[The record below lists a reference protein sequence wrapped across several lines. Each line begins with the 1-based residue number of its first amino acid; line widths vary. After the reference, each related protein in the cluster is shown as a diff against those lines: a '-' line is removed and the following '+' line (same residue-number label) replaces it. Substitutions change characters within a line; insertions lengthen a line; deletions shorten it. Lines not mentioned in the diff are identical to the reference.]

1 METCTKSVF
10 QQTKKTGLFLTVLIS
25 ACLLLYVDPAPAASI
40 QTGVVAN
47 VAPDWSSSAISTIS
61 VDPEGGPRTVLNDQL
76 SSATSDITVNAYGA
90 YYYRLGRYQADNI
103 TKVHVTAPNSPIW
116 QYTTN
121 DSGESDS
128 NPYDLVFVS
137 SAKAYLLRY
146 GSTKAWIV
154 NPSASTQ
161 GGFKIGELD
170 LSSYVD
176 ADGIPEMAKGVIA
189 NGKLFIIL
197 QRLDDMFCPSNTAY
211 VAVFDV
217 ATDTEIDT
225 GKGESGKKGIPLPI
239 KNPLSMQY
247 VAQNNRIY
255 IQGVG
260 SYPGFCDP
268 EYEYTGGIVSIDPQT
283 YATSVVLD
291 DGDVQTHP
299 YGLISGML
307 VASAAKGYFV
317 GYDGWGDNTLYPFN
331 PTTGVV
337 GEALKDFQNVSI
349 AGMESG
355 TYLDK
360 NDMMWVC
367 NQTDGTVDIVDT
379 ADNSL
384 NESLGTNLNPQ
395 AVAFCTTGPPLAPTL
410 GSTMAGDTTAFH
422 WNTVSG
428 ADGYYLLG
436 ATPQSGGISAIYD
449 WATGTSASVSLPA
462 GMALYVA
469 IIPYNAEGAGD
480 SSNVVGAGNSGLLP
494 APTLSSTMV
503 GNMVTYQWDTVS
515 GADGYYLLGATPQ
528 SGGISAI
535 YDWGTGT
542 SASVSLPAG
551 MTLYVAIIPYNAQGA
566 GAASKLVRSEYGAA
580 E

>member
-25 ACLLLYVDPAPAASI
+25 ACLLLYVGPAPAASI

-61 VDPEGGPRTVLNDQL
+61 VDPEGGPRKVLNNQL
-76 SSATSDITVNAYGA
+76 PSATSDISVKAYGA
-90 YYYRLGRYQADNI
+90 YYYRLGKFQADNI
-103 TKVHVTAPNSPIW
+103 TKVHVNAPDSPIW

-121 DSGESDS
+121 GSGESDS

-137 SAKAYLLRY
+137 STKAYLLRY
-146 GSTKAWIV
+146 GATKAWIV
-154 NPSASTQ
+154 NPST
-161 GGFKIGELD
+161 GPEGPLKIGELD
-170 LSSYVD
+170 LSSYAIA
-176 ADGIPEMAKGVIA
+176 ADDVPEMAKGVIA

-197 QRLDDMFCPSNTAY
+197 QRLDDMLCPSNTAY

-217 ATDTEIDT
+217 ATNTEIDT
-225 GKGESGKKGIPLPI
+225 GKDEGGKKGIPLPI
-239 KNPLSMQY
+239 RNPLSIQY
-247 VAQNNRIY
+247 LPENNRIY
-255 IQGVG
+255 VQGMG
-260 SYPGFCDP
+260 SFPNICDP
-268 EYEYTGGIVSIDPQT
+268 KYEYTGGIVSLDPQT
-283 YATSVVLD
+283 YAVNMVLD
-291 DGDVQTHP
+291 DGDAGAYP
-299 YGLISGML
+299 YGMISGML
-307 VASAAKGYFV
+307 MVSSTKGYFV
-317 GYDGWGDNTLYPFN
+317 GYDDWEDNTVYQFN
-331 PTTGVV
+331 PATGTVD
-337 GEALKDFQNVSI
+337 GALKNFQNISI
-349 AGMESG
+349 AGMETG
-355 TYLDK
+355 IYLDK
-360 NDMMWVC
+360 NQMMWVC
-367 NQTDGTVDIVDT
+367 NQTDSAVDIVNT
-379 ADNSL
+379 ADNTL
-384 NESLGTNLNPQ
+384 NERVDTMNPQ
-395 AVAFCTTGPPLAPTL
+395 VVAFCTIGAPLAPTL

-422 WNTVSG
+422 WDTASG

-436 ATPQSGGISAIYD
+436 ATPQYGGISAIYD
-449 WATGTSASVSLPA
+449 WATGTIASVSLPA

>member
-1 METCTKSVF
+1 MEICTRSGFKKKKKAVLL
-10 QQTKKTGLFLTVLIS
+10 QTFLIG
-25 ACLLLYVDPAPAASI
+25 ACLLFCAGPAPAASI

-61 VDPEGGPRTVLNDQL
+61 VDPAGGPRKVVNNLRP
-76 SSATSDITVNAYGA
+76 SGTSDIAVDAFGKYF
-90 YYYRLGRYQADNI
+90 YWLGRYQSDSI
-103 TKVHVTAPNSPIW
+103 VKVDVNAPNNYVWNFS
-116 QYTTN
+116 TN
-121 DSGESDS
+121 DSDESS
-128 NPYDLVFVS
+128 NPYDLVFVN

-146 GSTKAWIV
+146 GTTKAWIV
-154 NPSASTQ
+154 NPSATTQ
-161 GGFKIGELD
+161 AGFKIGELD
-170 LSSYVD
+170 LGSYAD

-197 QRLDDMFCPSNTAY
+197 QRLDGMFCPSNTAY

-566 GAASKLVRSEYGAA
+566 GAASKLVRSEYGAI